1 MALLG
6 ESFNDYVKKQINI
19 RQDKLSL
26 QNKDDDTLKYITSKT
41 SFLRLTSGIDVSK
54 DVAQSL
60 GVTNLNGSLL
70 AKQYVLFSSQFDN
83 KFTSGLGYS
92 SDGFGS
98 NFDVSYGFN
107 SDPNYGLVPPPGLIS
122 ATVNTLNRGT
132 IREATINLV
141 CHNVY
146 QFKIINALFLKLK
159 YSLLLEWGHTLY
171 FNNNT
176 TPTLSTPINL
186 DLSEAFLNGVSSDEI
201 LNQIENKRKESCGNY
216 DAFFGVV
223 KNFNWDLQENGS
235 YNVTVIAISQGSLID
250 SLKVNSN
257 VTPNINIGGTEPQY
271 QKSTLHKILGEITK
285 KIATGPGGESGAY
298 KGYLHGYK
306 GADGEIALN
315 TINIAGFT
323 GLDYGY
329 KHPNDVD
336 TVTGASNILTNNEGT
351 AITFPSLQLDGSA
364 GSTAIPVTQYY
375 IKLGTLLR
383 IVESFVLYYDTSK
396 KNKDGY
402 PPIFYID
409 HDFDANECLTFP
421 RHISTDPLT
430 CLLPPDYTNAAQL
443 NKTVYS
449 TYNSTISTYVYTT
462 DGTTVTR
469 ISSNVTSNPNLLND
483 PNPSI
488 PEDRQSAETVIGTK
502 DGFGNPLTE
511 VKVNFDS
518 LQDAVVKIQQYASSL
533 TNQNITITTQTI
545 TKNTEYAINNE
556 SQAGNLA
563 YVEKGFRT
571 SNKFIGKTMH
581 IYVNVNKII
590 EVLDR
595 NIDDD
600 GNISVYTFLTSLL
613 SDLKYALGSVNKF
626 DINYDSSNNRF
637 YIIDSAVLPFKY
649 EKNTGVARFNVNL
662 LKTSKNGGGSFV
674 TNFGLKSEVFSKV
687 ANAIALG
694 AQGNGNTMISNS
706 TPLSNFNTGLTDRS
720 MRNKQNPNLLNA
732 KEDEGFD
739 QFEAAY
745 IAYEDYKRK
754 VASSSPEPGESLTV
768 DDIATYRSYLV
779 DLFNYD
785 LGTYANNGNTPGTGF
800 IPLNLQLTMD
810 GLSGI
815 KQYQVFA
822 IDETLLPNE
831 YQNRLSFITTTISH
845 KISIN
850 GWETTLNSLSIPK
863 KSKKEKTVV
872 EKAPPPPKKQN
883 KQQTVDISSMDT
895 GRITEGTSGGG
906 TVRESSKKG
915 AGTKRTPRSIIL
927 HYTDYNGSAANTVNA
942 VAKHGPGFGI
952 HYAVD
957 TDGTIANGVPEDIV
971 CYHGDNW
978 NSFGIGIEIVN
989 VGAVIPVSEQAKRG
1003 YKGPQPPP
1011 DAAYYENVYSSTYK
1025 SERYFRAD
1033 QVVDLGFKYG
1043 GGDESSGGSRYFVEY
1058 TDAQLNALENLIRE
1072 ILNRHPGINNNIKGN
1087 NLYEWVF
1094 GFHRDKLNSEGRP
1107 FKDGRKYVTLTAGQS
1122 GDKKQV
1128 RNKKGELVWVG
1139 DFEKIYTSKTLGGP
1153 GGYLG
1158 PIGYNKGGYDV
1169 QGGVYSHA
1177 TGGGSHTDIFPS
1189 SKMVAMLVRLGYKDG
1204 Y

>member
-176 TPTLSTPINL
+176 TSTLSTPINL

-201 LNQIENKRKESCGNY
+201 LDQIENKRKESCGNY

-235 YNVTVIAISQGSLID
+235 YNITVIAISQGSLID

-257 VTPNINIGGTEPQY
+257 VTPNINIGGNEPQY

-336 TVTGASNILTNNEGT
+336 AVTGANNILTHNEGT

-375 IKLGTLLR
+375 IKLGALLR

-449 TYNSTISTYVYTT
+449 TYNSTITTYVYTT

-545 TKNTEYAINNE
+545 TKNTEYAVNNE

-754 VASSSPEPGESLTV
+754 VASSSPEPGESLTA

-883 KQQTVDISSMDT
+883 KPQTVDVSSMGV
-895 GRITEGTSGGG
+895 GRISERKGRKNEVNPSA
-906 TVRESSKKG
+906 KKG
-915 AGTKRTPRSIIL
+915 KGIKRTPRSITL
-927 HYTDYNGSAANTVNA
+927 HYTDYPNSPEGVINGVGS
-942 VAKHGPGFGI
+942 KYGGRGGI
-952 HYAVD
+952 HYAIDVD
-957 TDGTIANGVPEDIV
+957 GRYVAGVPEDIE
-971 CYHGDNW
+971 CIHGDNW
-978 NSFGIGIEIVN
+978 NTFGIGIEIITE
-989 VGAVIPVSEQAKRG
+989 GAVKPVSKQPSNYG
-1003 YKGPQPPP
+1003 GPKPPP
-1011 DAAYYENVYSSTYK
+1011 DAAYYENVYSSTYRN
-1025 SERYFRAD
+1025 ERYFRAD

-1043 GGDESSGGSRYFVEY
+1043 GGSESSGGSQYFVDY
-1058 TDAQLNALENLIRE
+1058 TDAQINGLENLIRG
-1072 ILNRHPGINNNIKGN
+1072 ILQRWPGINNNIQGN

-1094 GFHRDKLNSEGRP
+1094 GFHRSKLNSEGRP
-1107 FKDGRKYVTLTAGQS
+1107 FKDGRKYVSLTAGVS
-1122 GDKKQV
+1122 TAKDT
-1128 RNKKGELVWVG
+1128 EAA
-1139 DFEKIYTSKTLGGP
+1139 YTLKTLGGP

-1158 PIGYNKGGYDV
+1158 PNGYKKGGYNV
-1169 QGGVYSHA
+1169 QGGIYSHA
-1177 TGGGSHTDIFPS
+1177 TGGGDHTDIFPS
-1189 SKMVAMLVRLGYKDG
+1189 PKIVAMLVRLGFKDG
-1204 Y
+1204 K